1 MAEHIIFIATTV
13 IAFGILAWSFSRI
26 FRIIKLLKKPYSISN
41 VGERLKNVFKVAF
54 GQTKIMRFPIVGFM
68 HALVF
73 WGFLL
78 ITFGSLEM
86 LIDGI
91 IGTPFDTNPANDRIF
106 SFLGLVY
113 NVLIAGSDIFAWIIM
128 VLIIAFLIRRN
139 FMHIK
144 RFTGKEMRHRDHKD
158 ATFAL
163 LLILFLMISLIGMN
177 ASYIVHAGS
186 QVKGVFPLSS
196 LITNWIPENS
206 AHLIELIM
214 WWTHILL
221 IFFFANYLPYSKHFH
236 VFMSIPNVYLSRTEQ
251 KLN

>member
-1 MAEHIIFIATTV
+1 MIIIVAININGRAIFPIATIALTV
-13 IAFGILAWSFSRI
+13 DTSSVVCMIPKTLIFNGTLIMSVFTSSKLAS
-26 FRIIKLLKKPYSISN
+26 
-41 VGERLKNVFKVAF
+41 A
-54 GQTKIMRFPIVGFM
+54 
-68 HALVF
+68 
-73 WGFLL
+73 
-78 ITFGSLEM
+78 
-86 LIDGI
+86 
-91 IGTPFDTNPANDRIF
+91 
-106 SFLGLVY
+106 
-113 NVLIAGSDIFAWIIM
+113 
-128 VLIIAFLIRRN
+128 LIIAFLIRRN

-206 AHLIELIM
+206 AHSIELIM

-221 IFFFANYLPYSKHFH
+221 IFFFPHLFDILY
-236 VFMSIPNVYLSRTEQ
+236 T
-251 KLN
+251 